1 MTLMKFSVYLR
12 EEKVIKSSPDI
23 AEARGLMKNGIED
36 FETIKTRF
44 AISEQTAS
52 IIFKDTYDAL
62 RSVLQAF
69 LAKDGYTPYSHE
81 AIIAFNMEK
90 GIISLQEAI
99 KLDKFRQLRNDVS
112 YRAARAT
119 VEESKEIQVIGAKL
133 IERLKG
139 KV

>member
-52 IIFKDTYDAL
+52 IIFSK
-62 RSVLQAF
+62 
-69 LAKDGYTPYSHE
+69 TP
-81 AIIAFNMEK
+81 MMP
-90 GIISLQEAI
+90 
-99 KLDKFRQLRNDVS
+99 
-112 YRAARAT
+112 
-119 VEESKEIQVIGAKL
+119 
-133 IERLKG
+133 
-139 KV
+139 

>member
-1 MTLMKFSVYLR
+1 
-12 EEKVIKSSPDI
+12 
-23 AEARGLMKNGIED
+23 
-36 FETIKTRF
+36 
-44 AISEQTAS
+44 
-52 IIFKDTYDAL
+52 
-62 RSVLQAF
+62 
-69 LAKDGYTPYSHE
+69 
-81 AIIAFNMEK
+81 MEK